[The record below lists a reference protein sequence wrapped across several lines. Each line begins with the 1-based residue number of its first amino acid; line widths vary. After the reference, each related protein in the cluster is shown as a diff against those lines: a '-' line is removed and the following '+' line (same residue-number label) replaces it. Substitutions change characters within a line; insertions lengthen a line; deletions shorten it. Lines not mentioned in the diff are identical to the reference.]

1 MEVHVFIE
9 LNMKFDKHFLQK
21 QNKKKNKN
29 KNKDKDRNKNKNKD
43 KNKNYFIPIVN
54 VANDSEYSIS

>member
-1 MEVHVFIE
+1 MEIHVFIE

-21 QNKKKNKN
+21 QKTKKI
-29 KNKDKDRNKNKNKD
+29 NKNKNKD
-43 KNKNYFIPIVN
+43 KNKNYLIPIVN

>member
-1 MEVHVFIE
+1 
-9 LNMKFDKHFLQK
+9 MKFDKHFLQK